1 MIDGILVINKEK
13 GYTSHDVVAVLR
25 RILHVRKIGHTGT
38 LDPMATGVLPAAI
51 GKGTG
56 LIPLLPEKIKGYSA
70 VMHLGIITDTQDIT
84 GRVLERREV
93 SVTERQVREACTA
106 FLGPQM
112 QIPPMY
118 SAIKQNGTRL
128 YDLARQGVTVEREPR
143 PVEFFEISVENVE
156 LPMVWLR
163 ILCSKGTYIRTLCHD
178 IGQMLGC
185 GACMESLER
194 TRSGDF
200 TLDKSYTLS
209 QVEQAAAEGTVEKL
223 ILTTEQVLYAH
234 PAVRALHEADRL
246 LDNGNPVTG
255 ELMESREPLTGP
267 VRMYDSTGRWIGLYQ
282 WREDREQY
290 YPIKIFKNE
299 QE

>member
-1 MIDGILVINKEK
+1 MMDGILVVNKEK

-25 RILHVRKIGHTGT
+25 RLLHVRKIGHTGT
-38 LDPMATGVLPAAI
+38 LDPMAEGVLPAAI

-56 LIPLLPEKIKGYSA
+56 LIPLLPEKQKGYRA
-70 VMHLGIITDTQDIT
+70 VMHLGMITDTQDIT
-84 GRVLERREV
+84 GNVEERRDV
-93 SVTERQVREACTA
+93 SVTEEQVREACAA

-128 YDLARQGVTVEREPR
+128 YDLARQGVVVEREPR
-143 PVEFFEISVENVE
+143 PVEFFEITVEKVE
-156 LPMVWLR
+156 LPLVYMD

-178 IGQMLGC
+178 IGQRLGC
-185 GACMESLER
+185 GACIESLVR

-209 QVEQAAAEGTVEKL
+209 QVEQAAAEGRAEEL
-223 ILTTEQVLYAH
+223 ILTTEQVLSGH
-234 PAVRALHEADRL
+234 PAVRARREADRL
-246 LDNGNPVTG
+246 LDNGNPVTA
-255 ELMESREPLTGP
+255 ELMENREPLKEP

-282 WREDREQY
+282 WKESREQY
-290 YPIKIFKNE
+290 FPVRIFKND
-299 QE
+299 